1 MLHKLQGKLWQEGK
15 QMHCSIEIF
24 VVTLNQREAE
34 ALEQEYVQIMKCGT
48 K

>member
-1 MLHKLQGKLWQEGK
+1 MLRERE
-15 QMHCSIEIF
+15 QMQCSVEIF
-24 VVTLNQREAE
+24 YVTLNQRWPV